1 MELIINEFIHNHS
14 LDKKNNRNEKKKLS
28 NSLVLDKKE
37 ISDIYINISPQKS
50 KSQEKDI
57 LNLKKNVNKNS
68 NFVNKYDDNMNF
80 KGTINFAL
88 EDGKNRKKIVHP
100 SKQVNIFIII

>member
-14 LDKKNNRNEKKKLS
+14 LDKKNNRYEKKLS

-37 ISDIYINISPQKS
+37 LSDIYINISPQKS
-50 KSQEKDI
+50 KSQEKDM

-68 NFVNKYDDNMNF
+68 NYVYKYDDNVNF
-80 KGTINFAL
+80 RGIKNFAL
-88 EDGKNRKKIVHP
+88 DDGKNKKKIVH